1 MSEFEKQKKTVV
13 SILLCLHLSQVP
25 DYAQSTSLRT
35 MLIYDLLKV
44 LTKTFLA
51 ENTLQPIQDF
61 RTCRKHLSGKGVK
74 AKRCNR
80 CICLTYSCPR
90 APNMACRLQRYKE
103 IHLTFYR
110 LINYDLI
117 KQCVCVCVF
126 VCARR
131 QSDGHP

>member
-61 RTCRKHLSGKGVK
+61 RSCRKHLSGIGVK
-74 AKRCNR
+74 AK
-80 CICLTYSCPR
+80 
-90 APNMACRLQRYKE
+90 
-103 IHLTFYR
+103 
-110 LINYDLI
+110 
-117 KQCVCVCVF
+117 
-126 VCARR
+126 
-131 QSDGHP
+131 